1 MQTDSDTLISRTEE
15 ALAKPSVQLQQVIKQ
30 RTADVLEDKLSDGT
44 VKIWGV
50 VKGDE
55 GSTGVQEV
63 GEFTFSEIYGHSQ
76 SAAVSFASEAASIAK
91 NIVDILSL
99 VDDETEYDLK
109 ATYLWGR
116 LKNLN
121 RFIGI
126 SQSHDELIIS
136 LQQLAS
142 QAAFTPPSAE
152 KLKALKVFFD
162 KLGLKVR
169 LSEKT
174 LDNFYDEL
182 ERAGYDLSPVI

>member
-1 MQTDSDTLISRTEE
+1 VDWKLHNNVLELRSEE

-30 RTADVLEDKLSDGT
+30 RT
-44 VKIWGV
+44 
-50 VKGDE
+50 
-55 GSTGVQEV
+55 
-63 GEFTFSEIYGHSQ
+63 
-76 SAAVSFASEAASIAK
+76 AAVSFASEAASIAK

-182 ERAGYDLSPVI
+182 EKAGYDLSPVI